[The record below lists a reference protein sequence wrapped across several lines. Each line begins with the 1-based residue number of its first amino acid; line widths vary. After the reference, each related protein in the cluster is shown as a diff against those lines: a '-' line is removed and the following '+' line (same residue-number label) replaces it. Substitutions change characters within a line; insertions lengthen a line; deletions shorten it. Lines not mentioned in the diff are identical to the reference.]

1 MISRNV
7 VFREKQLFKDID
19 QGKVKEIAVDQEKP
33 GETVK
38 SSTEV
43 GETSKTVSEDQEEG
57 GAAQTELEVEG
68 ETTVESEDLSNYQLA
83 RDRTRREI
91 VKPARYT
98 EDSAVAFAL
107 SVAEEIDC
115 EEPANYEEALSSQEW
130 EKWDA
135 AMDDEY
141 GSLEKNKMWNLVDLP
156 KDKKAIGCKWL
167 YKKKPGIPG
176 VEPPR
181 HKARLAKG
189 YSQKEGVDYQ
199 EIFAHVVKHISIRL
213 MLSMV
218 VDKDLELEQLDVKT
232 AFLHGDIEEEIYME
246 QPQGYKVKRKE
257 GNVCKLIKSLYGL
270 KQAPR
275 QWNKCFDHCM
285 IKNGF
290 TKSEFD
296 MCVYFKKLRDDNYIY
311 LLLYVDDMLLVS
323 KNMSDIK
330 HVKEMLGREFDMKDL
345 GSARRILGMD
355 IERDR
360 AGGVLKLSQSR
371 YIKKVLQVFRMDQA
385 DVVAT
390 PLGAHFKLVAVKEGD
405 PNVGT

>member
-1 MISRNV
+1 MARI
-7 VFREKQLFKDID
+7 EKVRLIIALAASCGWEIYHLDI
-19 QGKVKEIAVDQEKP
+19 
-33 GETVK
+33 
-38 SSTEV
+38 
-43 GETSKTVSEDQEEG
+43 
-57 GAAQTELEVEG
+57 
-68 ETTVESEDLSNYQLA
+68 
-83 RDRTRREI
+83 
-91 VKPARYT
+91 
-98 EDSAVAFAL
+98 
-107 SVAEEIDC
+107 
-115 EEPANYEEALSSQEW
+115 
-130 EKWDA
+130 
-135 AMDDEY
+135 
-141 GSLEKNKMWNLVDLP
+141 
-156 KDKKAIGCKWL
+156 
-167 YKKKPGIPG
+167 
-176 VEPPR
+176 
-181 HKARLAKG
+181 
-189 YSQKEGVDYQ
+189 
-199 EIFAHVVKHISIRL
+199 
-213 MLSMV
+213 
-218 VDKDLELEQLDVKT
+218 KT
-232 AFLHGDIEEEIYME
+232 AFLNGELKEDVYVT
-246 QPQGYKVKRKE
+246 QPEGFIIKESESKVYKLNKA
-257 GNVCKLIKSLYGL
+257 LYGL

-290 TKSEFD
+290 SKSEFD